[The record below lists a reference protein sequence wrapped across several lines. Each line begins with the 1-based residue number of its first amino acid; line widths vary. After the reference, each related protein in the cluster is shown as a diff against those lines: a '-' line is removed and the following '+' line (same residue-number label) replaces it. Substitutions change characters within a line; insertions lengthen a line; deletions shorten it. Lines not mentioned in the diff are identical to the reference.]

1 MSKTLLLAD
10 DSTTIQR
17 VVELTFAQEDIRVV
31 SVGDGEQA
39 MKAIGR
45 EAPDIV
51 VADVGMPRVDGYD
64 VSSHVK
70 NSPALQHIPVLL
82 LAGAFEPVDED
93 RARAAQCDGIL
104 IKPFEPRQLVLRVQE
119 LIKEAAIRRA
129 QAAEAAA
136 APPAPNGHATPEEP
150 AHTVPAWYRPEPAS
164 SVTMP
169 PAPVNE
175 TASLDA
181 SLSSLPP
188 APAPGATPVMAPA
201 AAHVP
206 APSPVVVPMAAAPV
220 AVPPPVVEAPA
231 AVPPI
236 SLDLASFDP
245 MSGVQPEPLD
255 WSTHTPAG
263 SLELQAVPAHF
274 GPVPTGPG
282 AGAPPIGSVP
292 QPAAP
297 QPPEKVSLSTA
308 FSALLA
314 AEQTHGGAEGAGG
327 ITDAALEEMIRR
339 MLLRVTDEV
348 VRKVVL
354 DAAERM
360 VKEEIDKIK
369 ASADPAHGP
378 EPETK

>member
-10 DSTTIQR
+10 DSSTIQR

-104 IKPFEPRQLVLRVQE
+104 IKPFEPRQLVLRVRE
-119 LIKEAAIRRA
+119 LISQAEIRRA
-129 QAAEAAA
+129 HVADAV
-136 APPAPNGHATPEEP
+136 APVANGHATPEEP
-150 AHTVPAWYRPEPAS
+150 AHTVPAWYRPEPPS
-164 SVTMP
+164 TVTMP
-169 PAPVNE
+169 PAPVDE
-175 TASLDA
+175 TAALDA
-181 SLSSLPP
+181 SLSAL
-188 APAPGATPVMAPA
+188 APAPTSAPVAAPA
-201 AAHVP
+201 AAYVP
-206 APSPVVVPMAAAPV
+206 ASSPVVVPMAAVPV
-220 AVPPPVVEAPA
+220 AVPAPVVETPA
-231 AVPPI
+231 AAPPI
-236 SLDLASFDP
+236 SLNLASFNP
-245 MSGVQPEPLD
+245 TSGVQPEPLD
-255 WSTHTPAG
+255 WSTHTPSG

-274 GPVPTGPG
+274 GPVPTGSG
-282 AGAPPIGSVP
+282 AGAPPLGSAP
-292 QPAAP
+292 QPATP

-314 AEQTHGGAEGAGG
+314 AEQTHGGAEGAAGV
-327 ITDAALEEMIRR
+327 TDAALEEMVRR

-369 ASADPAHGP
+369 ASTDPAPGP